1 MSIEIHVT
9 DDLGETQTLT
19 GEADGTLMELLR
31 DESSG
36 VEGICGGCAACG
48 TCHIVVDEPW
58 QAGLG
63 EPGMDEQILLEA
75 LNERTTGSRLS
86 CQLRLAPEMSGM
98 SLTIV
103 PAEC

>member
-9 DDLGETQTLT
+9 DDLGQSQTLT
-19 GEADGTLMELLR
+19 GKAGGTLMELLR

-48 TCHIVVDEPW
+48 TCHVVVDEEW
-58 QAGLG
+58 HAGLA
-63 EPGMDEQILLEA
+63 EPGPDEAILLDA
-75 LNERTTGSRLS
+75 LNEKTTGSRLS
-86 CQLRLAPEMSGM
+86 CQLRLVPEMSGM